1 MSLDYSQEAIDQ
13 ILRGSSKQLMR
24 LLDLVKMTRESLES
38 VENLIEEIE
47 GALNSHLRNLTR
59 IRQVLKKVVERQ
71 RVPSYMEEF
80 LLKAR

>member
-1 MSLDYSQEAIDQ
+1 MSLDYRQEAIDQ

-24 LLDLVKMTRESLES
+24 LLDLVKMTRETLES
-38 VENLIEEIE
+38 VEHLIEEIE

-80 LLKAR
+80 LLEAR

>member
-24 LLDLVKMTRESLES
+24 LLD
-38 VENLIEEIE
+38 
-47 GALNSHLRNLTR
+47 LRNLTR

-80 LLKAR
+80 LLCILQG

>member
-24 LLDLVKMTRESLES
+24 LLDLVKMTRETLES
-38 VENLIEEIE
+38 VE
-47 GALNSHLRNLTR
+47 HLRNLTR

-80 LLKAR
+80 LLEAR